1 MNHLYRRSGLSAAIL
16 LLITS
21 ICFAQ
26 TNITG
31 TVNDAEGGGPI
42 PGVNIVIKGTQE
54 GTTTD
59 TNGNFS
65 LATAQPLPVTLRF
78 TFTGY
83 APVEVAV
90 NSANASGLTVS
101 LGGSSKMLETV
112 TVVGNREE
120 GALQAPVTVEKYD
133 IKDIQQAATSEPY
146 EGLSAVKGVQMT
158 YSSLNFPQINTRG
171 FATIANTRFVQLID
185 GMDASAPLLNFPT
198 GNIVGIGELDLE
210 SMELQ
215 PGSASAIWGPNAFN
229 GILIMNSKNPF
240 EYEGLSAQAKVGMTT
255 SDAQDDAYPLYNFSL
270 RYAKALSDKFAFKV
284 NFSIF
289 DAHDWVGNDY
299 RTDINRPDSQVDLSG
314 TKDFDGVNL
323 YGDEIE
329 LPVPIP
335 TVGIIHRTG
344 WKEEDLVDNYD
355 AKSLKGDIALHYRF
369 GNNLEASYN
378 YRYGGGSSVYQGSQ
392 KYALRDFTQVFHK
405 LELRGDNFFVRGY
418 VTSTDAGDSYNIAA
432 LGSYLNERIKPSPD
446 WAQEYALAMQGYF
459 APLGFPA
466 GDHNAARAFADR
478 DRPAAGS
485 AEYRTL
491 LESVRNSYFQRQP
504 PGAKFIDNSNLYH
517 AQFNYNFAG
526 IEWMDLQ
533 VGGNFRQYSLFS
545 DGTIFNE
552 DPDDGTDFQRI
563 TINEYGLYTQV
574 SKTLADALKL
584 TGSLRYD
591 KNENFEGR
599 LTPRLSAVYT
609 FLETHNIRASFQTG
623 FRNPD
628 TQAQFI
634 YFDLGTNTLLGSA
647 EANAARYGL
656 HNGGAYSKTSYDD
669 FVANGGRLDAEGN
682 VIAGDAS
689 RLVTVNIPYV
699 KPELLKSFELGYK
712 AIISNKLF
720 VDLNGY
726 YTTYKDFIGGE
737 NFVLKYP
744 TQHQGKPVLPG
755 KVYSPYA
762 NLPEDVTSMGVGLGL
777 SYDFEQFQVSGNYNY
792 ATFDDNRDADSQ
804 FRAGFNTPENKFN
817 VAVGRAISTN
827 KNFGFNVN
835 FRWQE
840 EFLWQ
845 SDFGEAMIPE
855 FGALDAQVSY
865 KLSSIRSV
873 VKVGASNLLGGDFR
887 TNFGGPFVGQQ
898 YFISLTF
905 DELLNK

>member
-1 MNHLYRRSGLSAAIL
+1 MNNFYKRSGLSSAIL
-16 LLITS
+16 VLITS

-26 TNITG
+26 TNISG
-31 TVNDAEGGGPI
+31 TVTDAESGDPL
-42 PGVNIVIKGTQE
+42 PGVNILIRGTNE
-54 GTTTD
+54 GTATDSDGRFALTT
-59 TNGNFS
+59 S
-65 LATAQPLPVTLRF
+65 EALPVTLRF

-83 APVEVAV
+83 LAVEIEATQ
-90 NSANASGLTVS
+90 ANASGLTVA
-101 LGGSSKMLETV
+101 LGGSSRLLETV
-112 TVVGNREE
+112 TVVGNKEE
-120 GALQAPVTVEKYD
+120 GALQAGVTVEKFD
-133 IKDIQQAATSEPY
+133 ITDVQQAPTSEPY
-146 EGLSAVKGVQMT
+146 EGLSHVKGVQMT

-240 EYEGLSAQAKVGMTT
+240 EYQGLSAQAKAGITT
-255 SDAQDDAYPLYNFSL
+255 SEAQGESYPLYNFSL
-270 RYAKALSDKFAFKV
+270 RYAKAFNNKFAFKV

-289 DAHDWVGNDY
+289 DAQDWMGNDF
-299 RTDINRPDSQVDLSG
+299 RTDINRPGSETDLSG

-329 LPVPIP
+329 LPVPLP

-344 WKEEDLVDNYD
+344 WREQDLVDNYD
-355 AKSLKGDIALHYRF
+355 AKSLKADIALHYKIKP
-369 GNNLEASYN
+369 NLELSYN
-378 YRYGGGSSVYQGSQ
+378 YRYGGGSSIYQGSQ
-392 KYALRDFTQVFHK
+392 KYALRNFTQVFHK
-405 LELRGDNFFVRGY
+405 LELEGDNFFVRGY

-432 LGSYLNERIKPSPD
+432 LGSYVNERIKSSPN

-459 APLGFPA
+459 GVPG
-466 GDHNAARAFADR
+466 GNHDAARAFADR
-478 DRPAAGS
+478 ERPAVGS
-485 AEYRTL
+485 PEFNSL
-491 LESVRNSYFQRQP
+491 VEGVRNDYFQRQP

-526 IEWMDLQ
+526 IEWADLQ

-552 DPDDGTDFQRI
+552 DPESGTDFERI
-563 TINEYGLYTQV
+563 VINEYGLYTQLT
-574 SKTLADALKL
+574 KTFADALKL

-599 LTPRLSAVYT
+599 ITPRVSAVYT
-609 FLETHNIRASFQTG
+609 FNETHNIRASFQTG

-634 YFDLGTNTLLGSA
+634 YFDLGTNILLGSA
-647 EANAARYGL
+647 ESNAARYGL
-656 HNGGAYSKTSYDD
+656 HNGGAYTKASYDA
-669 FVANGGRLDAEGN
+669 FYAAGGRLAADGTPTPAYQ
-682 VIAGDAS
+682 S
-689 RLVTVNIPYV
+689 MLVTANIPYV

-712 AIISNKLF
+712 AIMSDKFFI
-720 VDLNGY
+720 DLNGY
-726 YTTYKDFIGGE
+726 YTMYEDFIGGE
-737 NFVLKYP
+737 NFVLKNP
-744 TQHQGKPVLPG
+744 TTHQGRGVLPG
-755 KVYSPYA
+755 QVYSPYA
-762 NLPEDVTSMGVGLGL
+762 NLAEEVTSVGVGLGV
-777 SYDFEQFQVSGNYNY
+777 SYDFNPFQVSGNYNY
-792 ATFDDNRDADSQ
+792 ATFDDNRGPTSQ
-804 FRAGFNTPENKFN
+804 FRAGFNTPENKLN
-817 VAVGRAISTN
+817 VAVGRAIRGD

-835 FRWQE
+835 FRWQD

-855 FGALDAQVSY
+855 FGALDAQLSY
-865 KLSSIRSV
+865 KLSSLYTVI
-873 VKVGASNLLGGDFR
+873 KLGASNLLGGDFR

-898 YFISLTF
+898 YFISVTF
-905 DELLNK
+905 DEFLNK